1 MCKMLFRDEP
11 TEEHHFLQSLQLYR
25 AVQHLLIHCFRFMAH
40 NFIVLVQ
47 SH

>member
-1 MCKMLFRDEP
+1 MCKMLLRDKP

-25 AVQHLLIHCFRFMAH
+25 AAQHLSTHSFSFMAH